1 MRDSEA
7 HYRGEELISESLG
20 NPQRSEELAN
30 DLLVA
35 FQSGYPLHNLRRLL
49 DAEDTVTVASGMWIA
64 SELGAGARPL
74 LQETVKR
81 VHHPG
86 ARVRFF
92 ALDVLTSCAAPEDE
106 SALNSGLDLLDDPD
120 QGVRWKALVFLAT
133 ISEAALRTLRDLAM
147 RQAPGGQRARGLQ
160 LMLSVIASREVE
172 PVTQR
177 LLGDDTAL
185 HRYAAAVAAR
195 MAHQD
200 STPLR
205 VAMASQDTT
214 IRQFARD
221 MAARA
226 GISAADPNG

>member
-7 HYRGEELISESLG
+7 HDRGEELISQSLG
-20 NPQRSEELAN
+20 SPQRSEELAN

-49 DAEDTVTVASGMWIA
+49 NAEDAVTVATGMWIA
-64 SELGAGARPL
+64 SELGAAVRPL
-74 LQETVKR
+74 FQEIVKR
-81 VHHPG
+81 LHHPA

-92 ALDVLTSCAAPEDE
+92 ALDLLTSCAGPEDE
-106 SALNSGLDLLDDPD
+106 NALNSGLDKLDDPD

-133 ISEAALRTLRDLAM
+133 MSEAALRTLRDLAM
-147 RQAPGGQRARGLQ
+147 RQAPAGPRARGLQ
-160 LMLSVIASREVE
+160 LMLSVMASRDVE
-172 PVTQR
+172 PVTQC
-177 LLGDDTAL
+177 LLGHDTVL
-185 HRYAAAVAAR
+185 HRYAAAVAVR

-214 IRQFARD
+214 IRQFAKD

-226 GISAADPNG
+226 GISAAAPNG

>member
-1 MRDSEA
+1 
-7 HYRGEELISESLG
+7 
-20 NPQRSEELAN
+20 
-30 DLLVA
+30 
-35 FQSGYPLHNLRRLL
+35 
-49 DAEDTVTVASGMWIA
+49 MWIA
-64 SELGAGARPL
+64 SELGAAARSL
-74 LQETVKR
+74 LQEIVKR
-81 VHHPG
+81 LHHPA

-106 SALNSGLDLLDDPD
+106 NALNGGLDLLDDPD

-133 ISEAALRTLRDLAM
+133 ASEAALRTLRDSAM
-147 RQAPGGQRARGLQ
+147 RQTPGGPRARGLQ

-177 LLGDDTAL
+177 LLGDDTVL
-185 HRYAAAVAAR
+185 HRYAAVAAR

-200 STPLR
+200 STALR

-214 IRQFARD
+214 IRQFAKD

-226 GISAADPNG
+226 GISAAAQNC